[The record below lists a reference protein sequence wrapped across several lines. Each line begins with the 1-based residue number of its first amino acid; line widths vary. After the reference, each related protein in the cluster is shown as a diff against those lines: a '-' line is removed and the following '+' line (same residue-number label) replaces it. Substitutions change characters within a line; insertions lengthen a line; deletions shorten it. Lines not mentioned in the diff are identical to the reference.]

1 MNRFWVD
8 RLESLIAPGTYVALA
23 APAPRRYRVSTRQL
37 RFRGAIAGLLIA
49 GCTGNAALAQVQ
61 SEKATYRVVRLAEG
75 LENPWA
81 LAFLPDGRIL
91 VTERPGRLR
100 IVENGALSPAPL
112 AGVPPVWANG
122 QGGLFDLALHPE
134 FAANRLV
141 YFSYAAPVGSGA
153 LTRLARGRLGAAG
166 LENVET
172 LFDSAPVGTTG
183 RHFGGRIAFGRDGK
197 IYLTTGDRGEE
208 RRAQDGQ
215 DLNGKLVRLEPD
227 GKVPGD
233 NPFVGRTDIR
243 PEIFALGI
251 RNTQGLVLDTAGNIW
266 GADHGAQGG
275 DELNRLERGQNY
287 GWPTITFSRNYGI
300 GTPVGEA
307 TSRQGYVDGRVV
319 WTPSIAPSGLVL
331 YQGAAFPGWQGSFLV
346 GGLVSRALYR
356 VELRPDGTNHQERL
370 LAELGSRIRDVRVDA
385 AGRVHILTD
394 ARNGFLARLD
404 PN

>member
-1 MNRFWVD
+1 MGIVRF
-8 RLESLIAPGTYVALA
+8 ALA
-23 APAPRRYRVSTRQL
+23 LLLLTALPA
-37 RFRGAIAGLLIA
+37 A
-49 GCTGNAALAQVQ
+49 AQVS
-61 SEKATYRVVRLAEG
+61 SEKASYRVVRLAEG

-100 IVENGALSPAPL
+100 VVENGALSPTPL
-112 AGVPPVWANG
+112 GGIPPVWANG
-122 QGGLFDLALHPE
+122 QGGLFDVALHPD

-141 YFSYAAPVGSGA
+141 YFSYAAPVGNGA
-153 LTRLARGRLGAAG
+153 LTRLARGRLVAGG

-172 LFDSAPVGTTG
+172 LFDSAPAGTSG

-208 RRAQDGQ
+208 RRAQNAQ
-215 DLNGKLVRLEPD
+215 DLNGKLIRLEPD
-227 GKVPGD
+227 GKVPSD
-233 NPFVGRTDIR
+233 NPFVGRADMR

-251 RNTQGLVLDTAGNIW
+251 RNTQGLAFDAAGALW
-266 GADHGAQGG
+266 GGDHGAQGG

-287 GWPTITFSRNYGI
+287 GWPIVTFSRNYGI
-300 GTPVGEA
+300 GTPIGEA
-307 TSRQGYVDGRVV
+307 TTRPGYADAPVV
-319 WTPSIAPSGLVL
+319 WTPSIAPSGLVR
-331 YQGAAFPGWQGSFLV
+331 YQGAAFPGWNGSFLV

-356 VELRPDGTNHQERL
+356 VELRPDGTSHQERL

-385 AGRVHILTD
+385 QGRVHILTD
-394 ARNGFLARLD
+394 ARNGFLARLE

>member
-1 MNRFWVD
+1 
-8 RLESLIAPGTYVALA
+8 
-23 APAPRRYRVSTRQL
+23 
-37 RFRGAIAGLLIA
+37 
-49 GCTGNAALAQVQ
+49 
-61 SEKATYRVVRLAEG
+61 
-75 LENPWA
+75 
-81 LAFLPDGRIL
+81 
-91 VTERPGRLR
+91 
-100 IVENGALSPAPL
+100 
-112 AGVPPVWANG
+112 
-122 QGGLFDLALHPE
+122 
-134 FAANRLV
+134 
-141 YFSYAAPVGSGA
+141 
-153 LTRLARGRLGAAG
+153 
-166 LENVET
+166 
-172 LFDSAPVGTTG
+172 
-183 RHFGGRIAFGRDGK
+183 
-197 IYLTTGDRGEE
+197 
-208 RRAQDGQ
+208 
-215 DLNGKLVRLEPD
+215 
-227 GKVPGD
+227 
-233 NPFVGRTDIR
+233 
-243 PEIFALGI
+243 
-251 RNTQGLVLDTAGNIW
+251 VLDTAGNIW

-331 YQGAAFPGWQGSFLV
+331 YQGAAFPGWQRSFLV